1 MVNICVKPPIG
12 FPNGRPDSSAKPEV
26 VCAHT
31 DWRLF
36 SAGVEPGQFSYVEA
50 LDVTAMRVEPV
61 GKESSWNVDG
71 ELLENNHVTCQVH
84 KGLVEIFARGVEL

>member
-1 MVNICVKPPIG
+1 MICAQSPIG
-12 FPNGRPDSSAKPEV
+12 FLEGRPNNSVLSLRLF
-26 VCAHT
+26 AHDT
-31 DWRLF
+31 DWQYS
-36 SAGVEPGQFSYVEA
+36 SAGVEPGQFSYVEV